1 MIIEIIIKGFNN
13 SSGTF
18 EEMCTCDCN
27 CNCNCNCVTDDST
40 GFIYEEVQC
49 AKKGKYDWG
58 ATCKRHTPTG

>member
-1 MIIEIIIKGFNN
+1 
-13 SSGTF
+13 
-18 EEMCTCDCN
+18 MCTCDCN